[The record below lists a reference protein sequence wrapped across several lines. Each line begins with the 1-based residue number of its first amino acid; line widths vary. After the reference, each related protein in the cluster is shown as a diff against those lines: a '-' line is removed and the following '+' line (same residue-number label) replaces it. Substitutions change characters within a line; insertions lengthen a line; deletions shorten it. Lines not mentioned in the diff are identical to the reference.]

1 MQLELSLVRCSLS
14 SYHFDMLRSSASAV
28 GELGPAS
35 VPDLKFNS
43 LKKHAVLC
51 SELSNQSMN
60 SEEKKK
66 KKAQLYSCGNSV
78 FDEVGKCRTFER
90 CLMTKTTVPEKR
102 SVKS

>member
-66 KKAQLYSCGNSV
+66 KRLNFIPAATPSL
-78 FDEVGKCRTFER
+78 
-90 CLMTKTTVPEKR
+90 TKLE
-102 SVKS
+102 SAAHLSAA

>member
-60 SEEKKK
+60 SEKKK
-66 KKAQLYSCGNSV
+66 KRLNFIPAATPSL
-78 FDEVGKCRTFER
+78 
-90 CLMTKTTVPEKR
+90 TKLESATHL
-102 SVKS
+102 SAA